1 MVFNLPEETQL
12 TKMDTI
18 TMICANVKEKSE
30 SPEKYSKSERHVGL
44 DGAVVGMCG
53 ACVFRNLRQLKTL
66 SGATNNCL
74 ELMLLAK
81 WTEKQHTFHDME
93 D

>member
-18 TMICANVKEKSE
+18 TMICANVKEK
-30 SPEKYSKSERHVGL
+30 YSKSERHVGL

-53 ACVFRNLRQLKTL
+53 AYVFRNLRQLKTL

-74 ELMLLAK
+74 ELLLLAK
-81 WTEKQHTFHDME
+81 WTEKQHTFYDME

>member
-18 TMICANVKEKSE
+18 TMICANVKEK
-30 SPEKYSKSERHVGL
+30 YSKSERHVGL

-53 ACVFRNLRQLKTL
+53 AHVFRNLRQLKTL

-74 ELMLLAK
+74 ELLLLAK